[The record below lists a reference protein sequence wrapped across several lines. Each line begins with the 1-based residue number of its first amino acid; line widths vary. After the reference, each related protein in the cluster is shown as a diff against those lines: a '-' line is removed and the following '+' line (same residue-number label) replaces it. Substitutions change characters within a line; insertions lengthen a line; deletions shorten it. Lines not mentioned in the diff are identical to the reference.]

1 MCVESVLWHKHL
13 PVRCTAL
20 VAAISPYRATREE
33 LRKNSPNFIEVYVD
47 TPLEV
52 CERRDPKGLSER
64 ARNKQISS
72 FTGMDD
78 PYEPPLKPASD
89 HGHSIAGNSEKK
101 AQRLRIAS
109 AVGECKLRYID
120 RYKPPDGDP
129 PGPTDLGCHETEKA
143 IAITDQGGALQIACM
158 GAQNCAIKIK

>member
-1 MCVESVLWHKHL
+1 MRMCVESVLWHKHL

-33 LRKNSPNFIEVYVD
+33 LRKNSTNFIEVYVN

-89 HGHSIAGNSEKK
+89 HGHFNSRQ
-101 AQRLRIAS
+101 QRKES
-109 AVGECKLRYID
+109 TAVKNRFRRGRMQ
-120 RYKPPDGDP
+120 
-129 PGPTDLGCHETEKA
+129 A
-143 IAITDQGGALQIACM
+143 
-158 GAQNCAIKIK
+158 